1 MMPKKEY
8 GVDFESFTQ
17 IDCPPLLDYDYFSG
31 YSEYSLWDY
40 HCGFSM
46 QESPFE
52 ASPAAASAMEA
63 FVNEAP
69 LYPSMDIE
77 QSSHNIVQ
85 DCNSLWGF
93 GNGLGELNGAISEE
107 FGIGAND
114 VEAENHTLVSNG
126 GSDNMEISNGS
137 VEDNKKG
144 KKSGSG
150 SGVEEKCCISKT
162 LSRETVSNYF
172 YMPISQ
178 AAKELNIGLTL
189 LKKRCRELGIRRW
202 PHRKLMS
209 LESLIKNVQELGK
222 NQGEGKIREAIKVL
236 ENERKLLLRTP
247 DLQLD
252 ETTKR
257 LRQACFKANYK
268 KRRLVGMAS
277 LRAYQSEPGIGWVDP
292 PAKWTEIDPPAKWMD
307 GDPPAKWTEIDPK
320 R

>member
-1 MMPKKEY
+1 MEW
-8 GVDFESFTQ
+8 VDADVGLWRGRVGRE
-17 IDCPPLLDYDYFSG
+17 LL
-31 YSEYSLWDY
+31 
-40 HCGFSM
+40 
-46 QESPFE
+46 
-52 ASPAAASAMEA
+52 AMCVGDA
-63 FVNEAP
+63 V
-69 LYPSMDIE
+69 LRM
-77 QSSHNIVQ
+77 

-144 KKSGSG
+144 KKSG

-257 LRQACFKANYK
+257 LRQALNPEGSFRCSDEACFIEMDPTLPPSQRFFPDLSNFDFPVSESSLTLLHADELISNGF
-268 KRRLVGMAS
+268 LVPLFAQPIKS
-277 LRAYQSEPGIGWVDP
+277 DSFNHATFI
-292 PAKWTEIDPPAKWMD
+292 
-307 GDPPAKWTEIDPK
+307 
-320 R
+320 

>member
-1 MMPKKEY
+1 
-8 GVDFESFTQ
+8 
-17 IDCPPLLDYDYFSG
+17 
-31 YSEYSLWDY
+31 
-40 HCGFSM
+40 
-46 QESPFE
+46 
-52 ASPAAASAMEA
+52 
-63 FVNEAP
+63 
-69 LYPSMDIE
+69 
-77 QSSHNIVQ
+77 
-85 DCNSLWGF
+85 
-93 GNGLGELNGAISEE
+93 
-107 FGIGAND
+107 
-114 VEAENHTLVSNG
+114 
-126 GSDNMEISNGS
+126 MEISNGS

-144 KKSGSG
+144 KKSG

-268 KRRLVGMAS
+268 KRRLVGMVDSSSSSSNANSSCVPISTLGLREKINTSS
-277 LRAYQSEPGIGWVDP
+277 LPRLTLAVTQLQDHHRSLSPPSSPSSSTSLGSLNPPSNEEILISLVKSSTQRCHLLQIHAYLLRTCLLRNHLVCSAFLSRLSLPPFQDFFRIWVMPGECSINCQD
-292 PAKWTEIDPPAKWMD
+292 AMCHLT
-307 GDPPAKWTEIDPK
+307 TL
-320 R
+320 

>member
-1 MMPKKEY
+1 M
-8 GVDFESFTQ
+8 
-17 IDCPPLLDYDYFSG
+17 
-31 YSEYSLWDY
+31 
-40 HCGFSM
+40 
-46 QESPFE
+46 
-52 ASPAAASAMEA
+52 
-63 FVNEAP
+63 
-69 LYPSMDIE
+69 
-77 QSSHNIVQ
+77 
-85 DCNSLWGF
+85 WGF

-114 VEAENHTLVSNG
+114 VKAENHTLVSNG

-144 KKSGSG
+144 KKSG

-268 KRRLVGMAS
+268 KRRLVGMVDSSSSSSSNANSSCVPVSTLGYGSRVDDIDDDDDEEDEEIKS
-277 LRAYQSEPGIGWVDP
+277 LISDCCPSSSVFL
-292 PAKWTEIDPPAKWMD
+292 
-307 GDPPAKWTEIDPK
+307 
-320 R
+320 